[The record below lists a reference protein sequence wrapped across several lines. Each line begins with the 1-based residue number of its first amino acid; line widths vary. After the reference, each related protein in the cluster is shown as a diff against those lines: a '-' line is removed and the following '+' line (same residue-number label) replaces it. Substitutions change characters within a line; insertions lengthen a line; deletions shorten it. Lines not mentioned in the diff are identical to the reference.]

1 MAWLRHANFDT
12 ILKLGGGWALGR
24 NAASQNWTALHTH
37 GCNNYGWLV
46 ADVESDNGT
55 CSVCREV
62 FPDKVVGMWNMMKAL
77 D

>member
-1 MAWLRHANFDT
+1 MAWLSRANFDT
-12 ILKLGGGWALGR
+12 LLKLGGGWALGR
-24 NAASQNWTALHTH
+24 NAVSQTWIALHTH
-37 GCNNYGWLV
+37 GCNNYGWM
-46 ADVESDNGT
+46 VELGGT